1 MGRKKF
7 REYGVT
13 EVLAAMEEVVNEY
26 GHDFVYTKPA
36 NSDVCQYMHGEQP
49 GCLIGHVLVRL
60 GAHGEVLRIAE
71 GNFIDANSHGLGV
84 EEFLGILAPTW
95 GTLGYSLTE
104 DAVRALTVAQN
115 LQDCSN
121 TWGRALE
128 AAQEDVRSLN

>member
-13 EVLAAMEEVVNEY
+13 EVLAAMEEVVNQY
-26 GHDFVYTKPA
+26 GGDFVYTKPA

-60 GAHGEVLRIAE
+60 GAQAEVLRVAE
-71 GNFIDANSHGLGV
+71 QNFITGQGHGLGV
-84 EEFLGILAPTW
+84 EDFLGILAPTW
-95 GTLGYSLTE
+95 STLGYSLTE
-104 DAVRALTVAQN
+104 DAVHMLTVAQN

-128 AAQEDVRSLN
+128 AAQEDAGRQN